1 MAKNKKKGSNYKHQW
16 ENPEIKNS
24 NVNASTNVNISENT
38 KLIDKLQTIL
48 SDQATDKANHKMEMD
63 ATLNQLKR
71 IVTSNEETRSKYYD
85 IKKSV
90 TKIASD
96 HVFIVD
102 YTRESSNFLQNFFM
116 VLFLLV
122 LQIASF
128 ILLNN
133 SETISN
139 VTGAL
144 LLLMY
149 LCVFVYEI
157 RSKKPTVINTI
168 TNPFPNPVQES
179 NN

>member
-1 MAKNKKKGSNYKHQW
+1 
-16 ENPEIKNS
+16 
-24 NVNASTNVNISENT
+24 
-38 KLIDKLQTIL
+38 
-48 SDQATDKANHKMEMD
+48 MD